1 MSEMVERVT
10 NAIYDAMDIADS
22 LAVPEAER
30 YARAAIKAMREA
42 TYPMLLEGQGV
53 VNLSEEVGRF
63 EFISRDE
70 CQEIWETMI
79 DEALK

>member
-30 YARAAIKAMREA
+30 YARAAIKAMREPTEA
-42 TYPMLLEGQGV
+42 MKEAW
-53 VNLSEEVGRF
+53 N
-63 EFISRDE
+63 RDFDDWLHE
-70 CQEIWETMI
+70 RIEDEYHPYTVMI